1 MTQMTQILKL
11 AEFLSR
17 PVSPKLAHEAVL
29 AKPPYFDDTS
39 SIRSVQNEALG
50 CPKWGKREV
59 RRQESG
65 DRMGQNTVK
74 DILQDGCPE

>member
-1 MTQMTQILKL
+1 VTLWL
-11 AEFLSR
+11 GL
-17 PVSPKLAHEAVL
+17 
-29 AKPPYFDDTS
+29 
-39 SIRSVQNEALG
+39 VQNEGKG

-74 DILQDGCPE
+74 DILQDGCPEWGKGVQNEGNN